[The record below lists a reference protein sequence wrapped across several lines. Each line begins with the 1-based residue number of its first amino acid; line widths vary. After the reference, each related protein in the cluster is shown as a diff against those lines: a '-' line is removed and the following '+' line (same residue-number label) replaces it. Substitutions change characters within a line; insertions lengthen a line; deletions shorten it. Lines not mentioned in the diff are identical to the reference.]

1 MSRSFST
8 ACVCAGVDRFV
19 YLQNNWCFE
28 NSYCALQIRI
38 LPALPLDLDPVPKY
52 IRDMYNLVELRQV
65 GLYII
70 CVH

>member
-1 MSRSFST
+1 M
-8 ACVCAGVDRFV
+8 CAGVDRFLLLQFDQLEWV
-19 YLQNNWCFE
+19 QNNWYFE

-65 GLYII
+65 DLHII

>member
-1 MSRSFST
+1 M
-8 ACVCAGVDRFV
+8 CAGVDRFLL
-19 YLQNNWCFE
+19 LQFDQLEWVQNKLYFE

-65 GLYII
+65 DLHII